1 MKRFVLLF
9 AIMLMLAACG
19 STSTE
24 TAVSVTDEPVKAATA
39 VAENN
44 SVAEEAAAESAAPSE
59 EVAAIANFPATNVA
73 EASIVRDRD
82 WTIGADDPLVTI
94 IEYGDFQ

>member
-1 MKRFVLLF
+1 MKRILLLF
-9 AIMLMLAACG
+9 AIMLMVAACG
-19 STSTE
+19 STS
-24 TAVSVTDEPVKAATA
+24 DEPTKPATA

-44 SVAEEAAAESAAPSE
+44 SVAEDAPEETAAESAAPSE

-82 WTIGADDPLVTI
+82 WTIGATDPLVAI